1 MSNFKA
7 FMFLPIFEALGMNAK
22 LRDDDKVIAM
32 DNSVEG
38 FRDADGVEAI
48 CFIAG
53 VPYENLAII
62 TAVSLFNG
70 ENLSETLK
78 KELIKLTNRTNIGSY
93 AISNADNIDW
103 SAQIYLTTNDENNIM
118 NIIGTIK
125 NFRSQLMNFIGA
137 KEEQIS
143 DEELE
148 ESRTT
153 LEENYQLES
162 EVDCH
167 ELELSESSQSNC
179 EKRNNETIEIELSDK
194 LHPETRKEVEK
205 RFKEVN
211 GYIQKI
217 QLDLPKGYFLRIQ
230 HGNNEVNVETGFN
243 KGPYIC
249 IVDNNGKE
257 KKSMK
262 LFMSRRGNLNSYI
275 AVSTILKKL

>member
-1 MSNFKA
+1 
-7 FMFLPIFEALGMNAK
+7 MFLPIFEALGIDAK
-22 LRDDDKVIAM
+22 LRDDDKVIAI
-32 DNSVEG
+32 DNAVEG
-38 FRDADGVEAI
+38 FRDADGDEAVY
-48 CFIAG
+48 FVAG
-53 VPYENLAII
+53 VPYENLAIV

-70 ENLSETLK
+70 EDLSETFK
-78 KELIKLTNRTNIGSY
+78 KELVKLTNGTNIGSY
-93 AISNADNIDW
+93 AISDAGNIDW
-103 SAQIYLTTNDENNIM
+103 SAQIYLTANDENNIM
-118 NIIGTIK
+118 NIMGTIK
-125 NFRSQLMNFIGA
+125 NFRSQLMNFA
-137 KEEQIS
+137 RAREEQIS

-148 ESRTT
+148 ETRTT
-153 LEENYQLES
+153 LEENYRIES

-167 ELELSESSQSNC
+167 ELELSESSQINC
-179 EKRNNETIEIELSDK
+179 EKSNNEVIEIELSDK
-194 LHPETRKEVEK
+194 LHPETKKEVEK

-217 QLDLPKGYFLRIQ
+217 KLDLPKGYFLRIQ

-275 AVSTILKKL
+275 AVSTILKRL